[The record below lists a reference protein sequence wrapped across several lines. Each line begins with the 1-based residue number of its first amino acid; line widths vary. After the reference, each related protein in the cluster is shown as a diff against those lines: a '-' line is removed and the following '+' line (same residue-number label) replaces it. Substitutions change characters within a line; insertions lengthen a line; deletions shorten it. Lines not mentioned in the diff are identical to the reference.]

1 MADIRRELHED
12 VRGVVATA
20 EAATDWRRY
29 LIAYPWA
36 SLGAA
41 FTVGYLIVPWKQ
53 KPATIVADLSKVNAA
68 IEGAR
73 DRVVE
78 AAKVNVAS
86 VPAREKGLAAAA
98 LGMLTPLIWR
108 TAQGYALKYLEQWM
122 LQRHE
127 HALHAGPPP
136 AQPGGQPRA
145 GQGQN
150 RPAAPRPGSGPGGV

>member
-41 FTVGYLIVPWKQ
+41 FAIGYLIVPWKQ

-73 DRVVE
+73 DHVVE
-78 AAKVNVAS
+78 AAKANVANAT
-86 VPAREKGLAAAA
+86 PREKGLVAAA
-98 LGMLTPLIWR
+98 LGMLAPLVWR

-122 LQRHE
+122 LQGHE

-150 RPAAPRPGSGPGGV
+150 RPAGPRPGPAGV